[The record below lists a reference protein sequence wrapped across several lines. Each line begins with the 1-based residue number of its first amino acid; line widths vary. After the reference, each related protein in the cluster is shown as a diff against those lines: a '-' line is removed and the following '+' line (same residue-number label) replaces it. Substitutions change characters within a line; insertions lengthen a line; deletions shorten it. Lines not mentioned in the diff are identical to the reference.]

1 MSMLLDFFNIFPGDR
16 VGKWC
21 GQALFTRLKSFG
33 ISSRLLTITSDG
45 VNDALVASMELG
57 RLLHEFHGV
66 NILPSTNMLRCM
78 VHTFQL
84 GVKAALEVISISTIK
99 LRNIL
104 VSIRS
109 CKVRRAIFRKYSRSM
124 YEHGEREPPS
134 IDVITRWNSTLV
146 MYQEAIKLRDI
157 ITCTITDSAIAGDF
171 VNGILTLEDWNHIQA
186 MEQ

>member
-1 MSMLLDFFNIFPGDR
+1 
-16 VGKWC
+16 
-21 GQALFTRLKSFG
+21 
-33 ISSRLLTITSDG
+33 
-45 VNDALVASMELG
+45 
-57 RLLHEFHGV
+57 
-66 NILPSTNMLRCM
+66 M

-84 GVKAALEVISISTIK
+84 GVKVALEVISISTIK

-109 CKVRRAIFRKYSRSM
+109 SKVQDTRTRTTIYSRSM